1 MILLLETVKKGGGI
15 IYYNRF
21 SNYSQGLDF
30 TIPSV
35 RSHLNRP
42 FKDSFK
48 MQDRDNNCKQ
58 YSFNL
63 NKILTA
69 YRKAF
74 KLEFENWKKSV
85 EGHTENS
92 LEAKCHCVG

>member
-1 MILLLETVKKGGGI
+1 
-15 IYYNRF
+15 
-21 SNYSQGLDF
+21 
-30 TIPSV
+30 
-35 RSHLNRP
+35 
-42 FKDSFK
+42 

-74 KLEFENWKKSV
+74 KLEFEN
-85 EGHTENS
+85 
-92 LEAKCHCVG
+92 